1 MAEIENDKPADIE
14 EEKIADPET
23 PENTGGFKF
32 ASFREFLK
40 FVEYAGEGLQLE
52 FAAPILDSAGA
63 VLVQKGLHCR
73 PGLIKNLWQF
83 FNQGN
88 LNENIV
94 IADTKQ
100 LHAALRDKIC
110 RQLFR
115 CLDPGRFHV
124 AQALADASLVNIK
137 AVTANIIQRHDVLPV
152 FLKLDQM
159 QDPVLPHLGEVALV
173 AGGFAEQYCRAATNG
188 KTTRETVR
196 TAIFAGLL
204 HDISLCDD
212 DDFLAK
218 DIEKIRESNHAK
230 QSADAAKQL
239 IPGLAA
245 AITDIIEHHHRDD
258 APFDAEAE
266 SLLPAQNIAGEA
278 LALSEYVF
286 VQLRSQYRKDE
297 AMNSA
302 ELLFYDLGRAFG
314 QGKFHPQFRKI
325 TSRLWEN
332 LFATLYYG
340 YEIGKVESRCPYKP
354 SAIAYPTPR
363 CTQIMCHAHV
373 TACANYDSH
382 LPLEILQTTRFPG
395 RPGVMIQPGKYAKCK
410 LAADLP
416 KEISRRSGAEAWL
429 SKGKEKPPAT

>member
-1 MAEIENDKPADIE
+1 MADAENENSTDGGEEQIGEGEIAANSS
-14 EEKIADPET
+14 
-23 PENTGGFKF
+23 GFKF
-32 ASFREFLK
+32 TSFRDFLK
-40 FVEYAGEGLQLE
+40 FGEYVGEGLQIE
-52 FAAPILDSAGA
+52 FGAPVLDTAGA
-63 VLVQKGLHCR
+63 VLVQKGVHFR

-100 LHAALRDKIC
+100 LHAALRDRIC

-115 CLDPGRFHV
+115 CLETGRFHV
-124 AQALADASLVNIK
+124 AQALADASAVNIK
-137 AVTANIIQRHDVLPV
+137 AVTANIIQRHDVLPF

-159 QDPVLPHLGEVALV
+159 QEPLLPHLGEVALV
-173 AGGFAEQYCRAATNG
+173 AGGFAEQYCRAAGNG
-188 KTTRETVR
+188 KATREIVR

-212 DDFLAK
+212 DDFLVK
-218 DIEKIRESNHAK
+218 DIEKIRESNHEK
-230 QSADAAKQL
+230 QSAETAKRLLPAIAAS
-239 IPGLAA
+239 
-245 AITDIIEHHHRDD
+245 ITDIIEHHHRDD
-258 APFDAEAE
+258 TPFDPDGEGP
-266 SLLPAQNIAGEA
+266 LPLQNIAGEA
-278 LALSEYVF
+278 LAMSEYIF

-297 AMNSA
+297 TMNSA

-340 YEIGKVESRCPYKP
+340 YEIGKVESRCPHKP

-373 TACANYDSH
+373 TSCPNYDRH
-382 LPLEILQTTRFPG
+382 LPLELLHAVRIPG
-395 RPGVMIQPGKYAKCK
+395 RQGAMIAPGKYAKCK
-410 LAADLP
+410 LAAELP
-416 KEISRRSGAEAWL
+416 KEISRHSGAEAWL
-429 SKGKEKPPAT
+429 SKGQAKKSED

>member
-1 MAEIENDKPADIE
+1 MPDSDSDKPADAE
-14 EEKIADPET
+14 EEKIAEPEV
-23 PENTGGFKF
+23 PESATGFKF
-32 ASFREFLK
+32 TSFREFLK

-52 FAAPILDSAGA
+52 FAAPVLDAAGA

-100 LHAALRDKIC
+100 LHAAMRDKIC

-115 CLDPGRFHV
+115 SLDPGRFHV
-124 AQALADASLVNIK
+124 AQALADASFVNIK

-159 QDPVLPHLGEVALV
+159 EDPVLPHLGEVALV

-188 KTTRETVR
+188 KATRETVR

-204 HDISLCDD
+204 HDIALADD

-218 DIEKIRESNHAK
+218 DIERIRESNHAK
-230 QSADAAKQL
+230 QSAEVAKQL
-239 IPGLAA
+239 IPGLLAN
-245 AITDIIEHHHRDD
+245 ITDIIEHHHRDST
-258 APFDAEAE
+258 PFDPDGDSA
-266 SLLPAQNIAGEA
+266 LPVQNIAAES
-278 LALSEYVF
+278 LALSEYIF

-340 YEIGKVESRCPYKP
+340 FEIGKVESRCPHKP

-363 CTQIMCHAHV
+363 CTQIMCHLHV
-373 TACANYDSH
+373 SACSNYDSH
-382 LPLEILQTTRFPG
+382 LPLEILQATRFPG
-395 RPGVMIQPGKYAKCK
+395 RPGVMIEPGKYAKCR
-410 LAADLP
+410 LAAELP

-429 SKGKEKPPAT
+429 SKGKEKI